1 MGTCGTVRRKN
12 CLQIVPV
19 LAGAGRAIHK
29 QENFKQGA
37 AGLRQ
42 LATLAAAEARY
53 LLLLRRW
60 TSFCPRGTGWPGRAD
75 CANGRANASARGS
88 PGLSLPR
95 CRAGH
100 WWLEGRPVRAR
111 LETGVCSQLAQVI
124 CQNWVQGLMANGER
138 CWMRKQYRCTRGG
151 RIRRPSL
158 FGAESGCV
166 PPCSARTGAFAVS
179 LRKRPLRAPGGRS
192 G

>member
-19 LAGAGRAIHK
+19 PAGAGRAIHK

-37 AGLRQ
+37 VGLRQ

-53 LLLLRRW
+53 LLLLRRGHH
-60 TSFCPRGTGWPGRAD
+60 SALAALAGQDGRD
-75 CANGRANASARGS
+75 CADGRANASARDS
-88 PGLSLPR
+88 PGLSLPT

-124 CQNWVQGLMANGER
+124 CQNWVQGLMANGEP

-166 PPCSARTGAFAVS
+166 PPMLC
-179 LRKRPLRAPGGRS
+179 
-192 G
+192 